1 MNYLDDFFLL
11 GDNFEE
17 YLKTVE
23 NATDLLSKLGFQIN
37 LGKSVFI
44 PAQGMEHLGFL
55 LDSKIMIVILTLREQ
70 EKLTLFIKKIMSS
83 NKVKETLPTF
93 LECFRLPYAL
103 LLVIGGFICS
113 FWKD

>member
-1 MNYLDDFFLL
+1 MNYLDDFFLV

-23 NATDLLSKLGFQIN
+23 DATDLLSKLGFQIN

-44 PAQGMEHLGFL
+44 PAQGIGYLGFL
-55 LDSKIMIVILTLREQ
+55 LDSKIMTVTLTLREQ
-70 EKLTLFIKKIMSS
+70 EKLALFIKKIMSS

-93 LECFRLPYAL
+93 LECFRLSYAL
-103 LLVIGGFICS
+103 LDIGGFICS
-113 FWKD
+113 FWKN

>member
-1 MNYLDDFFLL
+1 MNYLDDFFLV

-70 EKLTLFIKKIMSS
+70 EKLALFIKKIMSS

-93 LECFRLPYAL
+93 LECFRLPYNVL
-103 LLVIGGFICS
+103 GVC
-113 FWKD
+113 